1 MPTGQE
7 CPHCHKKILDWFRE
21 WYSDS
26 EQRQL
31 FKGLIAADCPNSE
44 CSKRVWLAY
53 DVKVIDQDT
62 PILPRSRAAAENWVQ
77 NQKQGRFVDLTDFL
91 QSNEPEAQTYRN
103 YKFRP

>member
-7 CPHCHKKILDWFRE
+7 CFYCHKKILDWFRE

-31 FKGLIAADCPNSE
+31 FKGLIAADCPDSE
-44 CSKRVWLAY
+44 CSKRVRLAY
-53 DVKVIDQDT
+53 DVKEIDQDT
-62 PILPRSRAAAENWVQ
+62 PSLPRSRAAAENWVQ

-91 QSNEPEAQTYRN
+91 RSNEPEAQTYRN